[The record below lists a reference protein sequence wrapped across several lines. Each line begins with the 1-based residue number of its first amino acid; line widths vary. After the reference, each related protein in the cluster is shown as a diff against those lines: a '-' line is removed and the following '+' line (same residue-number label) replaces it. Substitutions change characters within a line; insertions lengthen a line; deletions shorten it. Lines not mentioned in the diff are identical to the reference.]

1 MYALEQGLDGSEVAQ
16 ANFPLPQLSKKIEA
30 ICRDVYD
37 GRGFGI
43 LRGLEPDLWS
53 VEDIT
58 VIYLGISSYVA
69 EKRGKQDQRGS
80 TLSKR
85 NHDYNRIETLSNFCQ
100 CMSSSCMTRET
111 SNTVS
116 RRQVHTEATSYPS

>member
-1 MYALEQGLDGSEVAQ
+1 MNDTDHGLDGSEVSRGT
-16 ANFPLPQLSKKIEA
+16 FPLPLLSKKMEA

-80 TLSKR
+80 TLSK
-85 NHDYNRIETLSNFCQ
+85 
-100 CMSSSCMTRET
+100 
-111 SNTVS
+111 
-116 RRQVHTEATSYPS
+116 